1 MAWTVKKNP
10 GLLAPLAEIPRGR
23 EGFLFSLVFLSFQGV
38 LPPPSFEIRYFK
50 ALEIQGGKGDF
61 ILL

>member
-1 MAWTVKKNP
+1 MVKKNP
-10 GLLAPLAEIPRGR
+10 GLLAQLAEIPSQR

-38 LPPPSFEIRYFK
+38 LPPPFEIRYFK
-50 ALEIQGGKGDF
+50 TLKVQGGKRDF